1 MLLVRSLLMAIA
13 VCRLA
18 WADVQFTSPSGGD
31 QLDGSSTI
39 TVEWKDSGV
48 SPSIA
53 DLTTYQLF
61 LCTGGNDDPVRTFLT
76 QAAGIFADHET

>member
-1 MLLVRSLLMAIA
+1 MLVIRCLLTAIA
-13 VCRLA
+13 LCPLA

-31 QLDGSSTI
+31 KLDGSSTI
-39 TVEWKDSGV
+39 TVEWKESGI

-61 LCTGGNDDPVRTFLT
+61 LCTGGNDNPVRNC
-76 QAAGIFADHET
+76 